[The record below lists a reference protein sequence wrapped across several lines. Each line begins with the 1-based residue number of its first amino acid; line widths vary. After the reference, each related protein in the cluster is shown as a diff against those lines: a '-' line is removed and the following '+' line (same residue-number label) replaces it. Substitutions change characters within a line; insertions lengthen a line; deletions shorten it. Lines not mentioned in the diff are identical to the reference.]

1 MMEQVSIKNVEK
13 TFRTSDKEA
22 KSFTVFDDINLEVSA
37 GEFVSL
43 LGPSGCGKSTLLN
56 IVAGLDR
63 ATNGEVMIGGE
74 KVTSPGSDRGV
85 VFQEAALMPWLSV
98 LDNVTFALKKKMKKT
113 EAIDEA
119 KKYLK
124 LVHLS
129 KFQDSYPHELS
140 GGMKQRVAIA
150 RALAMDPKVLL
161 MDEPFGALDEQTRSM
176 LHKEVQ
182 YIWEETKKTIL
193 FVTHNIREA
202 ILLSDRIVLM
212 GTRPG
217 GIRKEFPIDLPRP
230 RTPSSEDFIK
240 IEQDIM
246 SILAGEIEK
255 VMREEMGDDFNSQK
269 ASLLYGSNRNMGDHI

>member
-1 MMEQVSIKNVEK
+1 MAGVSIKSVGK
-13 TFRTSDKEA
+13 TFDNKQDNTA
-22 KSFTVFDDINLEVSA
+22 YTVFEEIDLEVKS

-56 IVAGLDR
+56 IVAGLDE
-63 ATNGEVMIGGE
+63 ASKGTVSVGNKPVAG
-74 KVTSPGSDRGV
+74 PGADRGV

-98 LDNVTFALKKKMKKT
+98 IENVTFALKKQYSKQ
-113 EAIDEA
+113 EARERAIQ
-119 KKYLK
+119 YLK

-129 KFQDSYPHELS
+129 KFIDSYPHELS

-150 RALAMDPKVLL
+150 RALAMDPDVLL

-182 YIWEETKKTIL
+182 YIWEQTRKTIL
-193 FVTHNIREA
+193 FVTHNIRES

-217 GIRKEFPIDLPRP
+217 GIINVFDVNLPRP
-230 RTPSSEDFIK
+230 RKPSSKEFAELEEK
-240 IEQDIM
+240 INDQ
-246 SILAGEIEK
+246 LAGEIEK
-255 VMREEMGDDFNSQK
+255 VMKEEMGDDYNSQK
-269 ASLLYGSNRNMGDHI
+269 ATLLYRSHRDMGDHI

>member
-1 MMEQVSIKNVEK
+1 MERVMIKNVEK
-13 TFRTSDKEA
+13 TFVSDDKEK
-22 KSFTVFDDINLEVSA
+22 KSFTVFDDISLDVSP

-63 ATNGEVMIGGE
+63 ATNGEV
-74 KVTSPGSDRGV
+74 KVGDTNVTGPGSDRGV
-85 VFQEAALMPWLSV
+85 VFQEAALMPWLNV
-98 LDNVTFALKKKMKKT
+98 IDNVKFALRKKMNKEDAHK
-113 EAIDEA
+113 EAE
-119 KKYLK
+119 KYLK

-129 KFQDSYPHELS
+129 KFMDAFPHELS

-150 RALAMDPKVLL
+150 RALAMNPKILL

-182 YIWEETKKTIL
+182 FIWEETKKTIL

-217 GIRKEFPIDLPRP
+217 GIRKVYPVDLPRP
-230 RTPSSEDFIK
+230 RTPASEEFIK
-240 IEQDIM
+240 LEQDIM
-246 SILAGEIEK
+246 SILGGEIEK

-269 ASLLYGSNRNMGDHI
+269 ASLLYGTNRNMGDHI